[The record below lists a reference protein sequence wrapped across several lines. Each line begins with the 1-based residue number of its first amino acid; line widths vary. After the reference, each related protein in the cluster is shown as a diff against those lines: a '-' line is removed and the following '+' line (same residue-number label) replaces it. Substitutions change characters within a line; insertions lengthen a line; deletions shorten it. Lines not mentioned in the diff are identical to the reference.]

1 VARERRAHQLRA
13 RAEIPVRGKPASDV
27 IRAQELRDLRHLRQ
41 HVDKRAMLCDR
52 PATRRA
58 DRAMRVR
65 LPHVHRERH
74 RHRLGQGDSP
84 RDVRVDTHPLRV
96 DFECSE
102 HRGDVFCRAPCEM
115 RQLGQELRVRA
126 LLRRAETSSAAGAEV
141 VRSGDLSVDLMRREC
156 FRGETPLQ
164 LKPKEFD
171 LLLFFLR
178 NRGRAVTREQLL
190 NQIWGYEFAG
200 DTRTV
205 DVHIRWL
212 RQKIEEDPAV
222 PRRLITVR
230 GTGYRFEG

>member
-1 VARERRAHQLRA
+1 MKKILIVDDEPTLVATLKYNLERENWTKVATALDGEGALNEARCGAPDPIVRDLMLPRVSGLEVLPHPAQGESVPIPSVQREGRRDRQSRRAGDRRRTTSA
-13 RAEIPVRGKPASDV
+13 VTKPFGM
-27 IRAQELRDLRHLRQ
+27 QELL
-41 HVDKRAMLCDR
+41 A
-52 PATRRA
+52 
-58 DRAMRVR
+58 
-65 LPHVHRERH
+65 
-74 RHRLGQGDSP
+74 
-84 RDVRVDTHPLRV
+84 
-96 DFECSE
+96 
-102 HRGDVFCRAPCEM
+102 
-115 RQLGQELRVRA
+115 RVRA
-126 LLRRAETSSAAGAEV
+126 LLRRAETSPAAGAEV
-141 VRSGDLSVDLMRREC
+141 VRSGDLRVDLMRREC